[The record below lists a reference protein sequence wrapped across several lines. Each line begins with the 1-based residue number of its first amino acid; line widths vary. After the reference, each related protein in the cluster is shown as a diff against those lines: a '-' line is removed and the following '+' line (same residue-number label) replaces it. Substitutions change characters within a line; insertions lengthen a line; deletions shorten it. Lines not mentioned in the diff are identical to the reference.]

1 MIIIYN
7 LLIQLYQFALK
18 GASFFNPKAKQWV
31 EGRKHIF
38 MKIESTV
45 KHDKPIAWFHC
56 ASLGEFEQGR
66 PVIEAFRERFPQF
79 RILLTFFS
87 PSGYEIR
94 KNYAGADYIFY
105 LPADTRRN
113 ARKFIHLVDP
123 KVVIFVKYEYWFN
136 YIRALKKKG
145 TPLIFISAIFRP
157 GQRFF
162 TWWGKWQL
170 KGLKLADHFFVQ
182 NEQSADLLKSVDIKQ
197 VTISGDTRFDRV
209 SQVAQQK
216 KSFPLVEKF
225 KSNNRIF
232 LAGST
237 WPPDEE
243 IILALIGKKV
253 PGLKFIFAP
262 HEVHPERIEALIN
275 TLPENAL
282 KFSEADENYI
292 GQANILIIDSIG
304 ILSHLYQ
311 YAEIAYIGG
320 GFGVGIHN
328 ILEAATFGKPV
339 IFGPNYQKFQE
350 ARELLAIGG
359 AFSISDQKGF
369 LEFTEKLLEDEDF
382 LRKASQTSKDYVAG
396 KTGATRMI
404 LEYLG
409 EEILGR

>member
-1 MIIIYN
+1 
-7 LLIQLYQFALK
+7 
-18 GASFFNPKAKQWV
+18 
-31 EGRKHIF
+31 
-38 MKIESTV
+38 
-45 KHDKPIAWFHC
+45 
-56 ASLGEFEQGR
+56 
-66 PVIEAFRERFPQF
+66 
-79 RILLTFFS
+79 LLTFFS

-94 KNYAGADYIFY
+94 KNYPGADYIFY
-105 LPADTRRN
+105 LPADTYRN
-113 ARKFIHLVDP
+113 ARKFIRLVDP

-136 YIRALKKKG
+136 YIRVLKKKG

-182 NEQSADLLKSVDIKQ
+182 NQQSAHLLVSVGISD

-209 SQVAQQK
+209 AQVAQQK
-216 KSFPLVEKF
+216 KAFPLVEIF
-225 KSNNRIF
+225 KGENKIF

-243 IILALIGKKV
+243 IITGLIRKNI
-253 PGLKFIFAP
+253 PGLKFIFAT
-262 HEVHPERIEALIN
+262 HEVHNERIEALLKM
-275 TLPENAL
+275 LPGNPV
-282 KFSEADENYI
+282 KFSDASENNI
-292 GQANILIIDSIG
+292 HKANILIIDSIG

-350 ARELLAIGG
+350 ARELLDLGG
-359 AFSISDQKGF
+359 AFSISDQRGF
-369 LEFTEKLLEDEDF
+369 LEITEKLLENEDF
-382 LRKASQTSKDYVAG
+382 LRKASQASKDYVAD